1 MERLLAAAGFTG
13 AASTG
18 VREPVYYGPDA
29 DAALS
34 WVRGF
39 ACTSQ
44 ALTRLD
50 PAAAARAAGRLRE
63 ALAAH
68 LGDDGV
74 WLGSRAWIVTARRRG
89 QARPA
94 ALRPRDGRGTGQ
106 ANRDTR

>member
-13 AASTG
+13 AAFTG

-44 ALTRLD
+44 AVNRLD

-74 WLGSRAWIVTARRRG
+74 WLGSSAWIVTARRR
-89 QARPA
+89 
-94 ALRPRDGRGTGQ
+94 
-106 ANRDTR
+106 